1 MWPDLWERG
10 TAGSKLGPGC
20 TQETLSG
27 STLPPDSSCQTL
39 PWGKTSIWKL
49 ARERGEQMI
58 GVWPACR
65 WESGTGK
72 APCTRICCRAR
83 SCRPPGIS
91 CQAPGQKG
99 RSGFRH
105 SWHLLQPNAQ
115 STETNAQSTEMYFVQ
130 FTRQLEYI
138 VLDCQKL
145 RCTKKGP
152 QQ

>member
-105 SWHLLQPNAQ
+105 SWHPLQRSSMKCSLHKSLVCNSIYCNALLNSDALQ
-115 STETNAQSTEMYFVQ
+115 STAAMKYF
-130 FTRQLEYI
+130 
-138 VLDCQKL
+138 
-145 RCTKKGP
+145 
-152 QQ
+152 